1 MSFFNEFF
9 EAISLQDDINNAY
22 CNVVFGVGV
31 RIFGRFKI
39 ESMQEME
46 IILKKKNERIRI
58 FGDKLSIASMSK
70 GEIEVE
76 GNIQGVTR
84 LWKEQL
90 KLKLMVWTPAGLL
103 MNWLIIIFFYEI
115 SGSGQNMLPLR
126 CLKVMKQI

>member
-84 LWKEQL
+84 L
-90 KLKLMVWTPAGLL
+90 
-103 MNWLIIIFFYEI
+103 
-115 SGSGQNMLPLR
+115 
-126 CLKVMKQI
+126 